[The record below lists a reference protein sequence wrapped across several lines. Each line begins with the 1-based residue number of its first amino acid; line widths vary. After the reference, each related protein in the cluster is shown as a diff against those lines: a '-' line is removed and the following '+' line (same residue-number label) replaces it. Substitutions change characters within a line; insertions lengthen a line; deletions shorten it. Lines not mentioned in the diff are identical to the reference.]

1 MEKLKTLDQLLEIT
15 SQAEGLASDGVDTDT
30 LRSLFGKIRRIA
42 QEEHAKNK
50 EHTQRDALSPT
61 RYQLCIIGIVEE
73 CNLNRSSSLSLVG
86 LQGRLSRMHEDIS
99 RTIKEIKASRQI
111 M

>member
-15 SQAEGLASDGVDTDT
+15 SEAEGLASDGVDTDT

-42 QEEHAKNK
+42 K
-50 EHTQRDALSPT
+50 DALSPT
-61 RYQLCIIGIVEE
+61 RYQLCMIGIVEE
-73 CNLNRSSSLSLVG
+73 CNLSRSSSMSLVG
-86 LQGRLSRMHEDIS
+86 LQARLSRMHEDIA